1 MTTPKS
7 QSGSSDVDMGRVE
20 NLENVRSAASISM
33 SPEMFEKLYLSPPN
47 AVKGDLRKTFGN
59 PTPMALAGFLLALMP
74 LTAALMGWRGASK
87 FASSNIP
94 AYFFLGG
101 VLMLISG
108 ILEWILGN
116 TYPATVF
123 SSFGGF
129 YLTFGGILNPS
140 FAAFS
145 SYAPPDAK
153 SAAEGMT
160 TEGFNASLGFFL
172 LAMAI
177 LSIIYLICSLRT
189 NVAFV
194 IIFLTLVPALFLLVG
209 AFWVWAEDYTANTAL
224 ATKLCQAAGAL
235 LFVTCL
241 SGWYIL
247 LAILLATVD
256 FPIQIPVGDLT
267 NVVKSKS
274 SKPSYGGEGEA

>member
-1 MTTPKS
+1 
-7 QSGSSDVDMGRVE
+7 
-20 NLENVRSAASISM
+20 
-33 SPEMFEKLYLSPPN
+33 
-47 AVKGDLRKTFGN
+47 
-59 PTPMALAGFLLALMP
+59 
-74 LTAALMGWRGASK
+74 
-87 FASSNIP
+87 
-94 AYFFLGG
+94 
-101 VLMLISG
+101 MLISG

-160 TEGFNASLGFFL
+160 TEGFNASLGMKESRPYTARANHDSSGFFL

-209 AFWVWAEDYTANTAL
+209 AFWVWAEDYTANTPL
-224 ATKLCQAAGAL
+224 AQKLCQVL
-235 LFVTCL
+235 WSHFTVSCT
-241 SGWYIL
+241 
-247 LAILLATVD
+247 LANCCA
-256 FPIQIPVGDLT
+256 
-267 NVVKSKS
+267 S
-274 SKPSYGGEGEA
+274 